1 VIIAHRT
8 GRRLPLG
15 NIARVSI
22 DVVAELSAMLGA
34 DRVYADRFE
43 RAAHARDCWPRAV
56 VAERAGQQPVQPDA
70 VVRPRTVDEVAEILR
85 WANRTGVPV
94 TPYAGGSGVVGG
106 AVPVRGGV
114 VVNVS
119 DLSGLVDLDAVS
131 GVATFRAGT
140 AGPEAEA
147 AANDAGFTIG
157 HFPSSIMCSTV
168 GGWVAARGAGQLSTR
183 YGKAEDLVVAI
194 EAVLP
199 TGEIWRTL
207 PAPRTAAG
215 PDLWRL
221 LAGAEGTLGIITAV
235 TLRLHPLPAERVFA
249 SRLCGSVNDGIE
261 ALRQVMATGAR
272 PAVLRLYDE
281 IDTRLVLGGQGP
293 QVDAGALL
301 IAVCEGDPRV
311 VAAETAVLRDAT
323 SAARDLGAAPAEH
336 WWAHRYAV
344 SFRLPEVLGGRLL
357 GPHAIADTIEVAG
370 LWSRLPALYAEM
382 HAALSTHVPVVLA
395 HVSHCYPEG
404 ASIYWTF
411 ASDAADDVQALQR
424 YDAAWE
430 AAMVACTRIGGTIGH
445 HHGVGLQRA
454 QWLAAELGAGHDVLR
469 AVKTALD
476 PAGICNPGKLGL

>member
-1 VIIAHRT
+1 
-8 GRRLPLG
+8 
-15 NIARVSI
+15 VSI
-22 DVVAELSAMLGA
+22 DVVAELSALLGPG
-34 DRVYADRFE
+34 RVHADRFE

-56 VAERAGQQPVQPDA
+56 VAERGGRQPVLPAA
-70 VVRPRTVDEVAEILR
+70 VVRPRSVSEVADILR

-106 AVPVRGGV
+106 AVPVHGGV

-119 DLSGLVDLDAVS
+119 DLTGLVELDAVS

-199 TGEIWRTL
+199 SGDIWQTL

-221 LAGAEGTLGIITAV
+221 LAGAEGTLGVITAV
-235 TLRLHPLPAERVFA
+235 TLRLHALPAQRVFA
-249 SRLCGSVNDGIE
+249 SWLFGSVDEGIE

-281 IDTRLVLGGQGP
+281 LDTKLALGGQG
-293 QVDAGALL
+293 VHIDAGVLL
-301 IAVCEGDPRV
+301 VAVCEGDPRV
-311 VAAETAVLRDAT
+311 VAAETAVLADVT
-323 SAARDLGAAPAEH
+323 SAARDLGASPAEH

-357 GPHAIADTIEVAG
+357 GPHGIADTIEVAA

-382 HAALSTHVPVVLA
+382 HAALAAEVPVVLA

-411 ASDAADDVQALQR
+411 ASDAADDAQALAR
-424 YDAAWE
+424 YDAAWA
-430 AAMVACTRIGGTIGH
+430 AAMAACSRGGGTIGH

-454 QWLAAELGAGHDVLR
+454 GWLAAELGAGHDVLR
-469 AVKTALD
+469 AVKAALD